1 MSVYSEDTISA
12 AIQQATRK
20 LSYSKFTVQQQQ
32 TVTKF
37 TEGKDVFVCLT
48 TGSGKSLC
56 YSMLPA
62 AFDHLL
68 SREL

>member
-1 MSVYSEDTISA
+1 MSVYSEDMISA

-37 TEGKDVFVCLT
+37 TVRKDVFVCR
-48 TGSGKSLC
+48 SGKSLC